1 MRQPSLDG
9 FSNRQEKSDPFH
21 SKSSTSTP
29 DSVNTVNGQKPGEM
43 AAVIEPLNGR
53 QSLSRVSDPFPQ
65 AIDMR
70 LAWVC
75 GAGIVALSCVIALTG
90 YSPHDESWFLR
101 VLERVNAGETL
112 YRDVYYPL
120 LPLAVYVGAAATF
133 IFGPNFLVLQ
143 ALFAACFVATAWICD
158 SLARQLEISRVGRAL
173 LLLGV
178 CVWSSPAA
186 INHVWSLYQPMAT
199 LFLLLCLRMVLA
211 WSRQTVEKR
220 KRIELAVAAI
230 AAGAG
235 FATKDQ
241 VGALTL
247 VALLISVTAVAVHRK
262 FSVSQLLRTVAG
274 VVTVFIGTVLLILVP
289 VMVWGGLEQL
299 AEYFVVE
306 REAFVRT
313 SSISYFDGIDHF
325 FRSMIRFAF
334 IRDPFEVLHFSF
346 FLLAP
351 LAIVSLIVV
360 LFRHRG
366 EDRIRSAV
374 LLAFST
380 GAWLAIF
387 PRSDIWHVLF
397 VSAMTVVGLL
407 YAADR
412 LFRSPMPRN
421 MIFGLAFVCLSV
433 GFAEAVYASAVRVIV
448 LKFDFLRLPHFQYA
462 MMSHSNID
470 ELRQNRVKLQAVAT
484 TGPLF
489 LLTHEA
495 AFYYLITNIKNPTPI
510 DYPVAGSMGRDGEG
524 KMIRAIQSHENS
536 LVCLRSYPEPA
547 LRPERLENFVRTQM
561 LLVGRLG
568 VCDLYQ
574 SMK

>member
-1 MRQPSLDG
+1 
-9 FSNRQEKSDPFH
+9 
-21 SKSSTSTP
+21 
-29 DSVNTVNGQKPGEM
+29 M
-43 AAVIEPLNGR
+43 AAVVGPLNGR
-53 QSLSRVSDPFPQ
+53 QSLSRVADPFPQ
-65 AIDMR
+65 ATAMR

-143 ALFAACFVATAWICD
+143 ALFAACFIATVWICD
-158 SLARQLEISRVGRAL
+158 SLARQLEIPRVGRAL

-186 INHVWSLYQPMAT
+186 IDHVWSLYQPMAT

-235 FATKDQ
+235 FASKDQ

-247 VALLISVTAVAVHRK
+247 VALLVSVTAVAVHRK
-262 FSVSQLLRTVAG
+262 FSVPQLLRTVAG
-274 VVTVFIGTVLLILVP
+274 VMTVFIGTVLLTLVP

-313 SSISYFDGIDHF
+313 SSISYFDGLDHF

-334 IRDPFEVLHFSF
+334 IRDPFEVLHFSL

-351 LAIVSLIVV
+351 LVIVSLIVI
-360 LFRHRG
+360 LFQHRG
-366 EDRIRSAV
+366 EDRIRAAILV
-374 LLAFST
+374 AFST

-397 VSAMTVVGLL
+397 VSAMTVVGLI
-407 YAADR
+407 YATDR
-412 LFRSPMPRN
+412 LFGSPMLRN
-421 MIFGLAFVCLSV
+421 MIFGLVFVCLSV

-462 MMSHSNID
+462 MMSHSHID

-536 LVCLRSYPEPA
+536 LVCLQSYPEPA
-547 LRPERLENFVRTQM
+547 LRPMRLENFVRTQM

-568 VCDLYQ
+568 FCDLYQ
-574 SMK
+574 SMN